1 MHHNEKKRNQTPVQQ
16 FLEKAREK
24 MKVVAKQFKFQSGFA
39 DEKKKKKKDLEIKLA
54 SQNKAVSDMCLAYF
68 AEGYELYVHSKI
80 LRLIVETNMRF
91 GSDPTVIY
99 LVETIS
105 GKQKN
110 VLSLLVEIFGD
121 KES

>member
-1 MHHNEKKRNQTPVQQ
+1 
-16 FLEKAREK
+16 
-24 MKVVAKQFKFQSGFA
+24 
-39 DEKKKKKKDLEIKLA
+39 
-54 SQNKAVSDMCLAYF
+54 MCLAYF

-105 GKQKN
+105 GKEKN

-121 KES
+121 KESEGLYGTKD

>member
-1 MHHNEKKRNQTPVQQ
+1 
-16 FLEKAREK
+16 
-24 MKVVAKQFKFQSGFA
+24 
-39 DEKKKKKKDLEIKLA
+39 
-54 SQNKAVSDMCLAYF
+54 MCLAYF

-105 GKQKN
+105 GK
-110 VLSLLVEIFGD
+110 
-121 KES
+121 